1 MSGLN
6 TLVELED
13 GEKWF
18 VAAEKVIENTK
29 YSYLVRVNDSEDDF
43 IDEYQLVKSIE
54 ADGDEY
60 MVTVMDKNEEEK
72 IIPILIPES
81 LNIAEQFKKFK

>member
-13 GEKWF
+13 GSKWF

-81 LNIAEQFKKFK
+81 LNIAEQFKKLK